1 MKLSIIDAQHTIFS
15 GAVSEAILPASG
27 GELAILDYHEPAF
40 VALQRG
46 SIKLKLMSQKI
57 GRPEA
62 NVQENPAQE
71 ELERSFFVRQGVA
84 RMKRNELIILVE

>member
-27 GELAILDYHEPAF
+27 GELSILDYHEPAF

-46 SIKLKLMSQKI
+46 VIRLQLMSQKVR
-57 GRPEA
+57 GA
-62 NVQENPAQE
+62 ENEKESSQPE
-71 ELERSFFVRQGVA
+71 ELSRSFFVRQGVA
-84 RMKRNELIILVE
+84 RMRRNELIILVE